1 MQETTK
7 RKEEREQQRE
17 QQREEMLQVLERF
30 EEAENHGKNGD
41 NWWNPVSYRIAY
53 KIKMKSWPS
62 CEEMRKVLSP
72 LQNEYYSDEVL
83 NHLMDSERVDELRR
97 FIFETKDRY
106 NKKISITIAGSSGG
120 WMEVD
125 YSELAEHDRYTLESE
140 LEDGVID
147 EEEEKGIYNDI
158 MELEELE
165 NEVAGMIE
173 NRHREYN
180 KYVGTTE
187 YYEDVT
193 SALIDDEKIREKY
206 EEKGREYLKKAWS

>member
-1 MQETTK
+1 MQKTAK
-7 RKEEREQQRE
+7 RKEE
-17 QQREEMLQVLERF
+17 REEMLQVLERF

-53 KIKMKSWPS
+53 KIKMKSWAS
-62 CEEMRKVLSP
+62 CKEMRKVLSP
-72 LQNEYYSDEVL
+72 LQNTYYSDEVL
-83 NHLMDSERVDELRR
+83 EHLMDSEQVDELRR
-97 FIFETKDRY
+97 FISETEDRY
-106 NKKISITIAGSSGG
+106 NKNISITIAGRSGG

-125 YSELAEHDRYTLESE
+125 YSKLAEYDRYTLESE
-140 LEDGVID
+140 LEEGVID
-147 EEEEKGIYNDI
+147 EEEEEGIYNDI

>member
-41 NWWNPVSYRIAY
+41 NWWNPESYRIAY

-62 CEEMRKVLSP
+62 CKEMRKVLSP
-72 LQNEYYSDEVL
+72 LQNEYYGDEVL

-97 FIFETKDRY
+97 FIFEMKDRY
-106 NKKISITIAGSSGG
+106 NKKISITIAGRSGG

-125 YSELAEHDRYTLESE
+125 YSSLAEYDRYTLECE
-140 LEDGVID
+140 LEEGIID
-147 EEEEKGIYNDI
+147 EEEEEGIYNDI
-158 MELEELE
+158 MDLEELE

-173 NRHREYN
+173 NTHREYN

-193 SALIDDEKIREKY
+193 STLIGDDKIREIY

>member
-1 MQETTK
+1 MQETV
-7 RKEEREQQRE
+7 REE
-17 QQREEMLQVLERF
+17 QREEMLQVLERF

-62 CEEMRKVLSP
+62 CKEMRKVLSP

-83 NHLMDSERVDELRR
+83 YHLMDSDQVDELRC
-97 FIFETKDRY
+97 FIFETEDRY
-106 NKKISITIAGSSGG
+106 NKNISITIAGSSGG

-125 YSELAEHDRYTLESE
+125 YSSLAEHDRYTLESE
-140 LEDGVID
+140 LEEGVID
-147 EEEEKGIYNDI
+147 EEEEEGIYNDI

-173 NRHREYN
+173 NRHREYS

-193 SALIDDEKIREKY
+193 SALIDDDKIREKY